1 MSVLPDTVLNT
12 ILTQV
17 MGRPQAYDELGW
29 LCDHV
34 GGRIAGTA
42 AGRKAEDWALA
53 ALGRRGLPRIW
64 EEPLDLQVWERGP
77 LAVEV
82 AGPGGWPL
90 TAVAHANSPLQ
101 VDLEADVVDVGHGRA
116 ADFAGHGA
124 NLAGAIALCDEEVP
138 QGERNP
144 HRSERLAA
152 AAAHGAGALLILSA
166 ASGGLARTGVCNP
179 RLASIAS
186 LGIAREDGLR
196 LRRLLAS
203 GMAPRLAIRM
213 RNQLSA
219 GRGRTILAEIPGRDP
234 AAGLVLAGGHLDS
247 WDLAQGATDNGL
259 GAAIVLEMAGVLA
272 GLPLAARPRAA
283 LRFALWTAE
292 EVGLLGSSAYVA
304 AREAELPR
312 HRAVMNF
319 DMTGAPYGYWLPGLG
334 GPGSMLPRLA
344 EQLAP
349 LGMSGRV
356 DHRAGL
362 HSDHQPFM
370 LAGVPVVG
378 LLGELGPDGA
388 RFYHSLGDTFEKVDL
403 AAFCRAAA
411 VGAATLWALADEAVP
426 SFAHLSAEA
435 VDAMVDRAGLREAL
449 AAL

>member
-1 MSVLPDTVLNT
+1 MSVLPDTVLNS
-12 ILTQV
+12 ILAQV
-17 MGRPQAYDELGW
+17 LGRPRAFDELGW
-29 LCDHV
+29 LCDNV

-42 AGRKAEDWALA
+42 AGRQAEDWAIA
-53 ALGRRGLPRIW
+53 ALGRRGLPRVW
-64 EEPLDLQVWERGP
+64 DEALDLQVWERGP
-77 LAVEV
+77 LAAVV
-82 AGPGGWPL
+82 GGPGGWRL
-90 TAVAHANSPLQ
+90 TAVAHANSPLS
-101 VDLEADVVDVGHGRA
+101 VDLEAAIVDVGHGRA
-116 ADFAGHGA
+116 ADFAGRA
-124 NLAGAIALCDEEVP
+124 ADLRGAIALCDEEVP
-138 QGERNP
+138 PGERNP

-166 ASGGLARTGVCNP
+166 ASGGLARTGVCHP
-179 RLASIAS
+179 RLAPIAS

-196 LRRLLAS
+196 LRRLLA
-203 GMAPRLAIRM
+203 GGKTPRLSISM
-213 RNQLSA
+213 RNQVSSGQ
-219 GRGRTILAEIPGRDP
+219 GRNILAEIPGREPD
-234 AAGLVLAGGHLDS
+234 AGLVLAGGHLDS

-272 GLPLAARPRAA
+272 SLPTEARPRAS

-292 EVGLLGSSAYVA
+292 EIGLLGSGAYVA
-304 AREAELPR
+304 ARQAELPR

-319 DMTGAPYGYWLPGLG
+319 DMTGSPYGYWLPGLG

-344 EQLAP
+344 DQLAP
-349 LGMSGRV
+349 LGMGRRV

-388 RFYHSLGDTFEKVDL
+388 RYYHSLGDTFEKVDL
-403 AAFCRAAA
+403 AGFCRAAA
-411 VGAATLWALADEAVP
+411 VGAATMWSLAEEAKP
-426 SFAHLSAEA
+426 SFQHLNPEA
-435 VDAMVDRAGLREAL
+435 VDAMITKAGLREAL